1 MPNET
6 GGPWVMGEPAFN
18 RAEHK
23 CVDGTTKY
31 FRADNCVACLTARL
45 AEAEAAARFYARY
58 YDGPSEALLGEADRK
73 AFQWIERAEKAGGW
87 PVTPSAKLKQLWDA
101 RIARIVQE
109 RDEARAAARI
119 LFDELSLF
127 TRTEWLMER
136 WPWLSDEAFAST
148 TRRKC

>member
-101 RIARIVQE
+101 RIARIVQD

-127 TRTEWLMER
+127 TRTEWLAER
-136 WPWLSDEAFAST
+136 WPWLADEEKETS
-148 TRRKC
+148 